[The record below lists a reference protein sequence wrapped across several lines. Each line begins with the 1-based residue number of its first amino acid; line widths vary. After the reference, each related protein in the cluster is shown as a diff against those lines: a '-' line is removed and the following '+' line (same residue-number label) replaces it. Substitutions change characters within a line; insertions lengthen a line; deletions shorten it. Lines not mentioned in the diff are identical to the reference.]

1 MVCGAFQAG
10 HSLGGCWETLAS
22 VHWRRRERKLPACD
36 LPGCLTFP
44 GHRLLWGTW
53 SHVLVH
59 EKHGLSSA
67 YPEKEA
73 TAIRAGH
80 RLWKARDRSE
90 WLLSLLPCVLK
101 KRM

>member
-1 MVCGAFQAG
+1 MWSISGRSQSG
-10 HSLGGCWETLAS
+10 RMLGDISFCALE
-22 VHWRRRERKLPACD
+22 EKRKLPACD
-36 LPGCLTFP
+36 LPGCLTVP
-44 GHRLLWGTW
+44 GHRLLWGKW